1 MKISRAII
9 IVLDSLGVGE
19 LPDAANYGDAGSNTL
34 GHIASAVGGL
44 NLPNLERL
52 GLGNIIK
59 VDGVSAVSH
68 PLACYGKMAER
79 SAGKD
84 TTIGHWELAGIITRQ
99 PFPIYPNG
107 FPQDVLDQF
116 EKETGRKALG
126 NIPAS
131 GTEIIERLG
140 AEHLKT
146 GRPIVYTSAD
156 SVFQIATHEDIVP
169 VDELYRWC
177 MIARRILTGPHAVA
191 RVIARPF
198 AGKPGS
204 FSRTP
209 RRRDFSLPPLEETLL
224 DFVEKEGGEV
234 LGIGKIED
242 IFAGR
247 GVTRAIHAA
256 GNADITEETIHA
268 VESRTSTL
276 IFTNLVDFDMRYGHR
291 NDPEGYAAALEA
303 FDLEIPRLL
312 TALEKGDL
320 LIMTADHGCD
330 PTTPSTDHSR
340 EYVPL
345 IVLGPGLNT
354 GIDLGVRETFSDVA
368 VTVAE
373 ALSLPPMKNGKSFLR
388 EIGDSS
394 QSSDVSF

>member
-19 LPDAANYGDAGSNTL
+19 LPDAASYGDAGSNTL

-52 GLGNIIK
+52 GLGNIINI
-59 VDGVSAVSH
+59 DGVPAVPH

-84 TTIGHWELAGIITRQ
+84 TTIGHWELAGIITHQ
-99 PFPIYPNG
+99 PFPVYPNG
-107 FPQDVLDQF
+107 FPQDVLGLF
-116 EKETGRKALG
+116 EKEIGRKTLG

-131 GTEIIERLG
+131 GTVIIEQLG

-146 GRPIVYTSAD
+146 GSPIVYTSAD
-156 SVFQIATHEDIVP
+156 SVFQIAAHEGIVP
-169 VDELYRWC
+169 VNELYRWC
-177 MIARRILTGPHAVA
+177 MTARRILSGPHAVA

-198 AGKPGS
+198 IGEPGS
-204 FSRTP
+204 FTRTP
-209 RRRDFSLPPLEETLL
+209 RRRDFSLAPPEETLL
-224 DFVEKEGGEV
+224 DYVEKKGGEV
-234 LGIGKIED
+234 VAIGKIED

-256 GNADITEETIHA
+256 GNAEITEVTIRE
-268 VESRTSTL
+268 VESRKGAL
-276 IFTNLVDFDMRYGHR
+276 IFSNLVDFDMRYGHR

-303 FDLEIPRLL
+303 FDQEIPRLL
-312 TALEKGDL
+312 TALEMGDL
-320 LIMTADHGCD
+320 LIITADHGCD

-345 IVLGPGLNT
+345 IVIGPGLKA
-354 GIDLGVRETFSDVA
+354 GVDLGVRETFSDVA
-368 VTVAE
+368 ATIAE
-373 ALSLPPMKNGKSFLR
+373 ALSLPHMKNGKSFLR
-388 EIGDSS
+388 EIGNG
-394 QSSDVSF
+394 